1 MLRGSSAYY
10 PEGVIDVSVI
20 VVSLFRN
27 PLQEVAV
34 NFLSEVLLQRKRIA
48 IPIASIL
55 GGFHIATRYLKLPAV
70 EVKKAL
76 VKMLE
81 TRSSAFYPYIS
92 LEDAIDAIDYAT
104 YYKVESWDGY
114 IIRLAKNIGNNI
126 VYTLDEDL
134 KKVRDV
140 IVLNPFPKELIEQY
154 HEYIKRKTAEKQR
167 Y

>member
-1 MLRGSSAYY
+1 
-10 PEGVIDVSVI
+10 
-20 VVSLFRN
+20 
-27 PLQEVAV
+27 
-34 NFLSEVLLQRKRIA
+34 
-48 IPIASIL
+48 
-55 GGFHIATRYLKLPAV
+55 
-70 EVKKAL
+70 
-76 VKMLE
+76 MLE

-134 KKVRDV
+134 KKIKD
-140 IVLNPFPKELIEQY
+140 IIALNPFPKELIEQY